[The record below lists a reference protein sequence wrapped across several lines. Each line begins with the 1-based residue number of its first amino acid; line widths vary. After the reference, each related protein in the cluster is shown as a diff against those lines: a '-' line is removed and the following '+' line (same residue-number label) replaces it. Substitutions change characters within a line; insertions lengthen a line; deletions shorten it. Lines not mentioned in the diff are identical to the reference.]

1 MSSPSPTAG
10 KACAECGMPE
20 PCLHKITATFPKEE
34 ENHIWPEEKPVRFT
48 LLDEGEGCEGSIT
61 IVSKCSKNG
70 CPKAELKEI
79 ENNTSDPLNSDGQPN
94 QVVLNYKG
102 QKDEIELVEALHSPW
117 EYLSSITTPA
127 DIFDEPAHYV
137 IATEGCY
144 EKGTQVFIDVY
155 PSFEIRFTAGLSYE
169 IVSNVRERT
178 IKERRDEHIK
188 SRQAM
193 EGAKPKNRNKL
204 RSGWEYHTDK
214 FELTRKTELSV
225 EFGVK
230 ICDVDYSKE
239 YTREIQS
246 SKKIR
251 SLEQLNRIDSLV
263 NNINEYF
270 APDPENSGSTR
281 EYTIFSME
289 IAPVNLEV
297 SYAYQH
303 IDVKDGPCHFLGLSG
318 EPFLSGTFK
327 FDIIQFICAYC
338 KIDSLVGKCRDYLK
352 KHGTSVEC
360 YLEFTPEV
368 NINIGAAYS
377 LNDDKW
383 DFNIPEGNLLKL
395 GIEGVVSAAFE
406 AEVFFAEINIGA
418 KGSITTAAGFA
429 LDQHDKGLDL
439 AGFHEG
445 INGCFEFVA
454 DVRYKNG
461 NNKKTPKK
469 IEKKQL
475 KEWQLADPLRVKDS
489 PLRINLYGIKRNDDI
504 PMITPPRKL
513 GPWEQMLTD
522 GVLNTTNTNII
533 Y

>member
-20 PCLHKITATFPKEE
+20 PCLHKITTAFPEQEE
-34 ENHIWPEEKPVRFT
+34 THIWPEEKPVRFT
-48 LLDEGEGCEGSIT
+48 VLDEGGGCEGSIT
-61 IVSKCSKNG
+61 IISKCSKSG
-70 CPKAELKEI
+70 CPKAELKQI
-79 ENNTSDPLNSDGQPN
+79 ENNTSDSLTSDGQPN

-102 QKDEIELVEALHSPW
+102 QKEETELVEALHSPW

-137 IATEGCY
+137 VATEGCY
-144 EKGTQVFIDVY
+144 EKGSQVYIDVY

-178 IKERRDEHIK
+178 VKERRDEHIK

-193 EGAKPKNRNKL
+193 EGVKPKNRNKL
-204 RSGWEYHTDK
+204 RSGWTYHTDK

-230 ICDVDYSKE
+230 ICDIDYSKE
-239 YTREIQS
+239 YSREIQS
-246 SKKIR
+246 SKKVR

-270 APDPENSGSTR
+270 APDPENTGNTR
-281 EYTIFSME
+281 EYNIFSME

-303 IDVKDGPCHFLGLSG
+303 TDAKDGPCHFLGLSG

-338 KIDSLVGKCRDYLK
+338 KIESLVSKCRDYLK

-383 DFNIPEGNLLKL
+383 DFNIPEGNQLKL

-406 AEVFFAEINIGA
+406 AEVFFAEINVGT
-418 KGSITTAAGFA
+418 KGSITTAAGFE
-429 LDQHDKGLDL
+429 LDQRDKGLDL
-439 AGFHEG
+439 AGFHDG
-445 INGCFEFVA
+445 INGSFEFVA
-454 DVRYKNG
+454 DVRYG
-461 NNKKTPKK
+461 EDDSKKDKQK
-469 IEKKQL
+469 INRKIN
-475 KEWQLADPLRVKDS
+475 KEWELASAMKAVDS
-489 PLRINLYGIKRNDDI
+489 PLRINLYGTSRIDTKPN
-504 PMITPPRKL
+504 ITPPFDYQ
-513 GPWEQMLTD
+513 PWAM
-522 GVLNTTNTNII
+522 GV
-533 Y
+533 